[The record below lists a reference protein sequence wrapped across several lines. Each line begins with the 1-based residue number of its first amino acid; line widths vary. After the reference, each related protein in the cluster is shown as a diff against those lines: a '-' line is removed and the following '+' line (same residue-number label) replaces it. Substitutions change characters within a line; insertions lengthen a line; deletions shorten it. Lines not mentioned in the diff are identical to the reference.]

1 MTADGETIEYD
12 HSSHKAMKDYTAY
25 MLAEMLKGTFS
36 AYGSAYGHGVSGVNI
51 AAKLVLEHMVK
62 KFIKNIIYQIGAA
75 KDVWI
80 NGFTP
85 NTVCQCGWALKVKQ
99 YGTNSFVGHSEQEY
113 PQYLLE
119 EVMSDISPRDGS
131 DFSKPDSV
139 SGSNKESLSVAN
151 HPDNNTTGRKV
162 YGSSGSSDSTSV
174 QIVQVIQTHQVGA
187 RNNSSSTGGLSS
199 VFGR

>member
-1 MTADGETIEYD
+1 M
-12 HSSHKAMKDYTAY
+12 S
-25 MLAEMLKGTFS
+25 
-36 AYGSAYGHGVSGVNI
+36 
-51 AAKLVLEHMVK
+51 
-62 KFIKNIIYQIGAA
+62 
-75 KDVWI
+75 VWM
-80 NGFTP
+80 GF
-85 NTVCQCGWALKVKQ
+85 KEVKQ

-162 YGSSGSSDSTSV
+162 YGSSGSSDSTSSSNRSSNSN
-174 QIVQVIQTHQVGA
+174 TSSGA